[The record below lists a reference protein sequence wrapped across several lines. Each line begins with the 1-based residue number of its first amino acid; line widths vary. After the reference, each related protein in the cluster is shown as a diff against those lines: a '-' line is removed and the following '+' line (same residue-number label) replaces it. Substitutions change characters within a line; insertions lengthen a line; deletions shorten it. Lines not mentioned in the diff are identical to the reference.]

1 MAGPRAKRINIPL
14 RRVAKGCAML
24 LFAVLANIT
33 VIQGFGGR
41 GLNADPR
48 NQRSAIARFDHPRG
62 DILTYDGTTVATS
75 RATAHGPYAY
85 RRAYPEGERYA
96 PVTGTA
102 SLSRTTGIEGAAD
115 DVLSGDDPRIEVR
128 SLVRHGKARGADV
141 RLTIIDRAQAAA
153 YEGLKA
159 AGRPGAA
166 VALNPAT
173 GAILALAS
181 YPSYDPNAYTTTNP
195 TELAKT
201 DRRLRGDPT
210 GPLLNRAVSLRYP
223 PGSAFKLVTAAAALS
238 SGEYSPTSRVNAP
251 ARLRLPGSTAYL
263 PDTGGHCG
271 DTHPT
276 LPDAFRSSCDTAF
289 AGIGLQLGQDILRDQ
304 AEAFGFN
311 DRGLTIPLQVIAS
324 TYPPN
329 MDRAQTALSAIGRHD
344 VRVTPL
350 MIAMLSAAV
359 ANHGVLMRPYLVEDV
374 RLPDGSLIDRADP
387 APYRVTMPAALAG
400 QLTSMMLTVTG
411 AGGSGTAA
419 AIPGVEVAAKSG
431 AGEDHALFTAFAP
444 ADTPEVA
451 VGVVLEHAAPSTAA
465 LIARAVLE
473 AALS

>member
-1 MAGPRAKRINIPL
+1 MAGPRARRINIPL

-33 VIQGFGGR
+33 VIQGFGAR

-62 DILTYDGTTVATS
+62 DILTYDGTTVAVS
-75 RATAHGPYAY
+75 RATARGPYAY
-85 RRAYPEGERYA
+85 RRVYPHGELYA

-102 SLSRTTGIEGAAD
+102 SLSRTTGIEGASD
-115 DVLSGDDPRIEVR
+115 DVLSGDDPRIQVR
-128 SLVRHGKARGADV
+128 SLVRHGRARGADV
-141 RLTIIDRAQAAA
+141 RLTITDRAQTAA
-153 YEGLKA
+153 YESLRA

-166 VALNPAT
+166 VAVNPAT

-181 YPSYDPNAYTTTNP
+181 YPTYDPNAYTTTDP
-195 TELAKT
+195 AELAKT
-201 DRRLRGDPT
+201 DRRLRGDPA
-210 GPLLNRAVSLRYP
+210 GPLVNRAVSQRYP
-223 PGSAFKLVTAAAALS
+223 PGSAFKLVTTAAALS
-238 SGEYSPTSRVNAP
+238 SGEYSLTSRVDAP
-251 ARLRLPGSTAYL
+251 DRLRLPGSTAYL
-263 PDTGGHCG
+263 PETGGSCG
-271 DTHPT
+271 DARPT

-311 DRGLTIPLQVIAS
+311 DRDLTIPLQVTAS

-329 MDRAQTALSAIGRHD
+329 MNRAQTALSAIGRHD
-344 VRVTPL
+344 VRATPL

-387 APYRVTMPAALAG
+387 APYRVSIPATLAR
-400 QLTSMMLTVTG
+400 QLTSMMRTVTG
-411 AGGSGTAA
+411 AGGSGTAS
-419 AIPGVEVAAKSG
+419 AIPGAQVAAKSG
-431 AGEDHALFTAFAP
+431 VGEDHALFTAFAP